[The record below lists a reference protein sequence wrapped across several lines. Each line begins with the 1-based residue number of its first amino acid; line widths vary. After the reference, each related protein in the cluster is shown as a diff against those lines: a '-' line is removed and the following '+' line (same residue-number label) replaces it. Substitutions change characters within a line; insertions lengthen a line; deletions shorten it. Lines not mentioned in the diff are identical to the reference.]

1 MKVTVPV
8 WDLPLRIFHWSLVA
22 ALLAAYITADLG
34 GLWMDWHGRIGLF
47 ILGLLV
53 FRLAWGFFG
62 STHARF
68 ATFFPTVGRLKAYI
82 KGQWQGLGHNP
93 LGALSVLALLLLLG
107 LQVVTGLFANDDIT
121 YEGPLTVLIDKP
133 ASDNLTRWHNTLF
146 DGLIW
151 LVGLHVA
158 SIVYYRW
165 VKKHDLLKP
174 MLTGKKIVPPEQVV
188 AVEIAGPLRLA
199 LSLLLTSAVV
209 WSVAGGASAVVQGAS
224 VPEPPR
230 AALDF

>member
-1 MKVTVPV
+1 MKVTVSV
-8 WDLPLRIFHWSLVA
+8 WDFPIRIFHWSLVVA
-22 ALLAAYITADLG
+22 IVAAYITADLG

-68 ATFFPTVGRLKAYI
+68 ASFFPTVGRLKAYI

-93 LGALSVLALLLLLG
+93 LGALSVLALLALLG

-146 DGLIW
+146 DGLLW

-158 SIVYYRW
+158 SIFYYRW

-188 AVEIAGPLRLA
+188 AVEMAGPLRLA
-199 LSLLLTSAVV
+199 LSLLLTVTVV
-209 WSVAGGASAVVQGAS
+209 WTVAGSPLLNVQAAPVS
-224 VPEPPR
+224 EPSP
-230 AALDF
+230 ATLDF